1 MNRLA
6 GKLALITGGN
16 SGIGLATA
24 QAFAAEGARVAIT
37 GRDPE
42 TLEAARNLLGEG
54 NLVIQSD
61 ASNVKAMDALFATIK
76 QNFGA
81 LDVMFLNA
89 GVGTGGSIEST
100 SEEDFARI
108 FDINVKGVFFA
119 VQKALPLLRRGASVI
134 LNASIAPRTGRPG
147 LSLYAASKAA
157 VRTFARNFSSELAPR
172 AIRFNVVS
180 PGPIETP
187 IWYRERDPETAAQF
201 RNQVAGAVPLGR
213 LGRPEEVAAA
223 VVFLAS
229 DESSYIVGTEITID
243 GGVTELLGARPV
255 RPG

>member
-6 GKLALITGGN
+6 GKLALVTGGN

-24 QAFAAEGARVAIT
+24 QAFVAEGARVAIT
-37 GRDPE
+37 GRDAQ
-42 TLEAARNLLGEG
+42 TLETARNSLGEG
-54 NLVIQSD
+54 HLAIQSD
-61 ASNVKAMDALFATIK
+61 AADVKAIDALFATVK
-76 QNFGA
+76 QQFGA

-100 SEEDFARI
+100 TEEDFARI

-119 VQKALPLLRRGASVI
+119 VQKALPLLRNGASIV
-134 LNASIAPRTGRPG
+134 LNSSIAPRTGRPG
-147 LSLYAASKAA
+147 LSVYAASKAA

-172 AIRFNVVS
+172 GIRVNVVS

-187 IWYRERDPETAAQF
+187 IWYRGDPEVATQLRDRVAAS
-201 RNQVAGAVPLGR
+201 VPLGR
-213 LGRPEEVAAA
+213 LGKAEEVAAA

-229 DESSYIVGTEITID
+229 DESSFIVGTEITVD

-255 RPG
+255 RRE